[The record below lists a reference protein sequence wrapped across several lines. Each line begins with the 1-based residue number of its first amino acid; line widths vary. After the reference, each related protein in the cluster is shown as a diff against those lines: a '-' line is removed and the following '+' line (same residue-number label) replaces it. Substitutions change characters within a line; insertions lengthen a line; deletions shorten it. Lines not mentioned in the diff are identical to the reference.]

1 MEVISLTY
9 PLHSDFVRQ
18 LVYALNVDHTRYPL
32 PPLLDL
38 FLSPKFCYCLLF
50 ICLGVGQRWKF
61 LLEYMELSK

>member
-1 MEVISLTY
+1 MEVISLTH

-18 LVYALNVDHTRYPL
+18 LVYALNVDQTRYPL